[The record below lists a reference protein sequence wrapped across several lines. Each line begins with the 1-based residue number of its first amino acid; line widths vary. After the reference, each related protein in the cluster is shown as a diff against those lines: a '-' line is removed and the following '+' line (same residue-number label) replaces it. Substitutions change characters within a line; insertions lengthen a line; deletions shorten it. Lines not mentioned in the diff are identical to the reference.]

1 MRATERIGQVLRL
14 FTQRAPEWNTAE
26 VARAIGVANSSAHE
40 LLNGLAETGLL
51 HKLAPGRFRLGPMV
65 NALAQVLSNT
75 DPVIEAARPVVA
87 DVATRYGE
95 TSHAVELLG
104 TRLLS
109 LTSQEG
115 ASTVRI
121 ARELV
126 SADVPIH
133 AVAPG
138 KLLLAQLP
146 VSELLPRLQSLE
158 LTAITAATVVQ
169 RSRLREEL
177 TRLREE
183 GYGDEVGQFDPDMA
197 STAASIRNHTGATVA
212 AFALFV
218 PAGRF
223 STQPRAYRSVTLEA
237 AARVS
242 VRLGWNAPAGGT
254 VRFAPSPGATALP
267 ETAR

>member
-1 MRATERIGQVLRL
+1 MRATDRIGQVLTL
-14 FTQRAPEWNTAE
+14 FTQRTPERGTSE
-26 VARAIGVANSSAHE
+26 VAESIGVANSSAHE
-40 LLNGLAETGLL
+40 LLNGLADTGLL
-51 HKLAPGRFRLGPMV
+51 HKLGPGRFRLGPMV

-75 DPVIEAARPVVA
+75 DPVIEAARPVVSDIA
-87 DVATRYGE
+87 MRYGE

-109 LTSQEG
+109 LTSHEG

-126 SADVPIH
+126 SADIPSY

-146 VSELLPRLQSLE
+146 VSELLTRLQSLE
-158 LTAITAATVVQ
+158 LKAITPATVVQ

-177 TRLREE
+177 TRLRDE
-183 GYGDEVGQFDPDMA
+183 GYCQEVGQFDPDMA
-197 STAASIRNHTGATVA
+197 STAAPIRNHTGATVA
-212 AFALFV
+212 VFALFV
-218 PAGRF
+218 PVGRF
-223 STQPRAYRSVTLEA
+223 STQPRAFRSVTLEA

-242 VRLGWNAPAGGT
+242 ARLGWKMPIGGT
-254 VRFAPSPGATALP
+254 IRFTSSLEAMTN
-267 ETAR
+267 R

>member
-1 MRATERIGQVLRL
+1 MRATERIGQVLAL
-14 FTQRAPEWNTAE
+14 FTQRMPEWNTAE
-26 VARAIGVANSSAHE
+26 VARSIGVANSSAHE

-51 HKLAPGRFRLGPMV
+51 RKLAPGRFRLGPMV

-75 DPVIEAARPVVA
+75 DPVIEAARPVVTDIA
-87 DVATRYGE
+87 VRYGE
-95 TSHAVELLG
+95 TCSAVELLG

-115 ASTVRI
+115 VSTVRV

-146 VSELLPRLQSLE
+146 VSELLPLLQGLE
-158 LTAITAATVVQ
+158 LRPITPATVVQ

-177 TRLREE
+177 TGLRDE
-183 GYGDEVGQFDPDMA
+183 GYCDEVGQFDPDMA

-223 STQPRAYRSVTLEA
+223 STGPRAYRGVTLEA

-242 VRLGWNAPAGGT
+242 ARLGWNTPAGGAT
-254 VRFAPSPGATALP
+254 RFAAALP
-267 ETAR
+267 GTVA

>member
-1 MRATERIGQVLRL
+1 MRATERIGQLLTL
-14 FTQRAPEWNTAE
+14 FTQRTPERGTSE
-26 VARAIGVANSSAHE
+26 VARSIGVANSSAHE

-51 HKLAPGRFRLGPMV
+51 HKLGPGRFRLGPMV

-75 DPVIEAARPVVA
+75 DPVIEAARPVVSDMA
-87 DVATRYGE
+87 VRYGE

-126 SADVPIH
+126 AADVPIH

-146 VSELLPRLQSLE
+146 VSELLPLLQSLE
-158 LTAITAATVVQ
+158 LRPITPATVVQ
-169 RSRLREEL
+169 RSQLREEL
-177 TRLREE
+177 TRLRDE
-183 GYGDEVGQFDPDMA
+183 GYCDEVGQFDPDMA

-223 STQPRAYRSVTLEA
+223 SAQPRAYRGVTLEA

-242 VRLGWNAPAGGT
+242 ARLGWKASAGGA
-254 VRFAPSPGATALP
+254 VRFAASSDAMTLR
-267 ETAR
+267 ETSR